1 MATGDYNN
9 LSLEV
14 NSNLDP
20 LIKNVQTNLLAKKMT
35 EMKREKKI
43 EIDRVKKEKLSE
55 SNKKKDAFKQ
65 DYEKT
70 MNQLKFQKEEILNQ
84 KEVLENKS
92 EESLILNSKRIERF
106 FEKDKAKLIIESK

>member
-1 MATGDYNN
+1 M
-9 LSLEV
+9 
-14 NSNLDP
+14 
-20 LIKNVQTNLLAKKMT
+20 
-35 EMKREKKI
+35 RKKI

-84 KEVLENKS
+84 KEVLERRINQKKVF
-92 EESLILNSKRIERF
+92 ILNS
-106 FEKDKAKLIIESK
+106 AKSELNGSLKKIKLN

>member
-43 EIDRVKKEKLSE
+43 EIDRVKKEKVE
-55 SNKKKDAFKQ
+55 
-65 DYEKT
+65 
-70 MNQLKFQKEEILNQ
+70 
-84 KEVLENKS
+84 
-92 EESLILNSKRIERF
+92 
-106 FEKDKAKLIIESK
+106 